1 MQILVVS
8 FFLFQEMPTTV
19 IVAFYVFLFALQ
31 YVSGNVDAAL
41 FAFPV
46 NVISLVAVLSL
57 STLFSIRY
65 PDNSLV
71 RFLRSAAL
79 SRFVIISLAVMSV
92 AGGLLPPYVC
102 FQSSVPFVAVFA
114 LLLLNLF
121 LAVLHRLRSFTLRRD
136 VSFVVLHT
144 GLLFLLSGG
153 FAGAPDVRKSTLFV
167 SSVCPESMSVSE
179 DGSVTTLPYA
189 LQLRGFV
196 VEKDSVTG
204 IPVTYM
210 ARLTTYEIGKTGLGD
225 GVEKSVEV
233 NNPLAL
239 SRTERLYL
247 LDYEMPDADTVSRCR
262 MLVVCQ
268 PWQYVMDAG
277 LVILVAGLLLLL
289 FTTGSGRREVSL

>member
-210 ARLTTYEIGKTGLGD
+210 LG
-225 GVEKSVEV
+225 
-233 NNPLAL
+233 
-239 SRTERLYL
+239 SRHTK
-247 LDYEMPDADTVSRCR
+247 
-262 MLVVCQ
+262 
-268 PWQYVMDAG
+268 
-277 LVILVAGLLLLL
+277 
-289 FTTGSGRREVSL
+289 